1 MPGFG
6 GLNQREEHYVSIPD
20 WPDSDVAGGPGP
32 GVQSRNDGTAQ
43 ELTEWVQYD
52 IQLDDMVCALLEDEN
67 GYFCENELRMFRMV
81 EKQSGRLRD
90 EAARTL
96 REYVLQVRE
105 LFQAEID
112 IRQNRIMKTLAIVT
126 TIFLPLS
133 LVAGWN
139 GMNFVDM
146 LKLRWRYGY
155 PAVTRHT
162 KRN

>member
-1 MPGFG
+1 
-6 GLNQREEHYVSIPD
+6 
-20 WPDSDVAGGPGP
+20 
-32 GVQSRNDGTAQ
+32 
-43 ELTEWVQYD
+43 LTEWIQYD

>member
-1 MPGFG
+1 
-6 GLNQREEHYVSIPD
+6 
-20 WPDSDVAGGPGP
+20 
-32 GVQSRNDGTAQ
+32 
-43 ELTEWVQYD
+43 
-52 IQLDDMVCALLEDEN
+52 MVCALLKDEN

-81 EKQSGRLRD
+81 EKQSGRLRG

-133 LVAGWN
+133 LVLAG
-139 GMNFVDM
+139 DL
-146 LKLRWRYGY
+146 LKTALACALCRLLLAPDLGRLAGEGDAWL
-155 PAVTRHT
+155 
-162 KRN
+162 